1 MISMCRLGC
10 LGCEAILQQVPACGR
25 LPKLGHGP
33 VAAQLR
39 NSRGGGP
46 GPNGQ
51 QRGGHGA
58 EWCFPALV
66 DDGRGFRDK
75 LVLQRGFG
83 VSRNS
88 GVPLGQ
94 AAAPQERDRASWKQK
109 VFVDYDS
116 MTHNNFILTYLACQD
131 IFTTPEQDLEVQ
143 LYPVPCRW
151 DL

>member
-1 MISMCRLGC
+1 MCRLGC
-10 LGCEAILQQVPACGR
+10 LGCLGYLGCEAILQQAPACGR

-94 AAAPQERDRASWKQK
+94 AAAPQEREGESESKLK
-109 VFVDYDS
+109 TEGFCG
-116 MTHNNFILTYLACQD
+116 L
-131 IFTTPEQDLEVQ
+131 
-143 LYPVPCRW
+143 
-151 DL
+151 